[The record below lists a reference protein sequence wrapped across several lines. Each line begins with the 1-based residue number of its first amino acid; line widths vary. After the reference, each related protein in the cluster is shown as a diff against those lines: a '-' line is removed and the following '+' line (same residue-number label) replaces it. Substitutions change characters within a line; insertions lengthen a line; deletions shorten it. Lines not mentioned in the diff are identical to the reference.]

1 MTDEQQ
7 QEQHNYTVT
16 TTTMTIKTSIH
27 ILVIE
32 NGAIYVDCFCVVV
45 VVTV

>member
-7 QEQHNYTVT
+7 QHNYTVT

-32 NGAIYVDCFCVVV
+32 N
-45 VVTV
+45 

>member
-7 QEQHNYTVT
+7 KQQHNYTVA
-16 TTTMTIKTSIH
+16 TTMTIKTSIQ

-32 NGAIYVDCFCVVV
+32 N
-45 VVTV
+45 

>member
-7 QEQHNYTVT
+7 QQHNYTVT
-16 TTTMTIKTSIH
+16 TTMIIKTSIQ

-32 NGAIYVDCFCVVV
+32 N
-45 VVTV
+45 

>member
-7 QEQHNYTVT
+7 EEQHNYTVT
-16 TTTMTIKTSIH
+16 TTPMTIKTSIQ

-32 NGAIYVDCFCVVV
+32 N
-45 VVTV
+45 

>member
-16 TTTMTIKTSIH
+16 TTTMAIKTSIH
-27 ILVIE
+27 KLVIE
-32 NGAIYVDCFCVVV
+32 K
-45 VVTV
+45 